1 MALKDVQI
9 YVFLMSI
16 PNKEQKKRSTLL
28 CLSSSI
34 IAASIYLLNIAVI
47 RFFLVLSVMAI

>member
-1 MALKDVQI
+1 
-9 YVFLMSI
+9 MSI

-34 IAASIYLLNIAVI
+34 IATSIYLLNIAVI